1 MNTDPTSVVRAWT
14 DALNRHDAEA
24 ALAYI
29 GDDSVFTN
37 TGTGQRFIGVAENR
51 AHYVDLFAVWPDVH
65 FETIKLFGSGE
76 YFVKEWI
83 MTGVHSGEPVDHG
96 ALRAVGHFRRQ
107 RPGREIGGEACQRL
121 QRGHADAPS
130 VSTCFK
136 SPRTKPGPLLRAKS
150 SMPAESAAS
159 PWSRAQKTGPPS
171 QRGKP

>member
-14 DALNRHDAEA
+14 DALTRHDAEA

-83 MTGVHSGEPVDHG
+83 MTGVHSGDLPGLPATGRSFRIQG
-96 ALRAVGHFRRQ
+96 AGVGVVRGGKVADVTEYWNFATLLAQVGAVPAG
-107 RPGREIGGEACQRL
+107 
-121 QRGHADAPS
+121 
-130 VSTCFK
+130 VS
-136 SPRTKPGPLLRAKS
+136 
-150 SMPAESAAS
+150 
-159 PWSRAQKTGPPS
+159 
-171 QRGKP
+171 

>member
-83 MTGVHSGEPVDHG
+83 MTGVHSGDLPGLPATGRSFRIQG
-96 ALRAVGHFRRQ
+96 AGVGVVRGGKVADVTEYWNFATLLAQVGAVPAG
-107 RPGREIGGEACQRL
+107 
-121 QRGHADAPS
+121 
-130 VSTCFK
+130 VS
-136 SPRTKPGPLLRAKS
+136 
-150 SMPAESAAS
+150 
-159 PWSRAQKTGPPS
+159 
-171 QRGKP
+171 